1 MAWSKQGI
9 RDKGYFHQQFEE
21 KVCFNRKVLRRLSL
35 IQFTEPTAA
44 NSRLSPK
51 TPMKTPFLKL
61 VTSITVIAM
70 FSGCTNIKND
80 GTRTRTE
87 GALAGTAIGAGLG
100 AIIGN
105 QSGRAWE
112 GAAIGAVAGGLTG
125 LAVGNHVANKKAG
138 YASQEAWLDACI
150 SSAEKVNARTV
161 AYNRSLR
168 SRINS
173 LESRIAAAKASGNK
187 GELRSIKQSIATLK
201 QESNKQLGEVN
212 LEIKE
217 QSGVVSETGNAT
229 LSNRVST
236 LKSSQSSL
244 KQNQQRLAD
253 LSNQIDV

>member
-1 MAWSKQGI
+1 M
-9 RDKGYFHQQFEE
+9 RNKGQE
-21 KVCFNRKVLRRLSL
+21 
-35 IQFTEPTAA
+35 ITFTS
-44 NSRLSPK
+44 NSRNKFALTTGYCVDYCAFILVEIKLPSF
-51 TPMKTPFLKL
+51 PMKTSHIKL
-61 VTSITVIAM
+61 VASITLVTM
-70 FSGCTNIKND
+70 FSGCTNIKDD

-125 LAVGNHVANKKAG
+125 LAVGNHVAKKKAG
-138 YASQEAWLDACI
+138 YASKEAWLDACI
-150 SSAEKVNARTV
+150 SSAEKVNAQTV
-161 AYNRSLR
+161 AYNRNLS
-168 SRINS
+168 SRIKT
-173 LESRIAAAKASGNK
+173 LEGKIAAAKASGNK
-187 GELRSIKQSIATLK
+187 TELRNIKQSIATMK

-229 LSNRVST
+229 LTNRVSS
-236 LKSSQSSL
+236 LKSSQSTL

>member
-1 MAWSKQGI
+1 
-9 RDKGYFHQQFEE
+9 
-21 KVCFNRKVLRRLSL
+21 
-35 IQFTEPTAA
+35 
-44 NSRLSPK
+44 
-51 TPMKTPFLKL
+51 MKTPFLKL
-61 VTSITVIAM
+61 ITSVTAVAM
-70 FSGCTNIKND
+70 LSGCANIKND
-80 GTRTRTE
+80 QTRTRTE
-87 GALAGTAIGAGLG
+87 GALAGSVLGAGLG

-125 LAVGNHVANKKAG
+125 LAVGDHVAKKKAG

-161 AYNRSLR
+161 AYNRSLNN
-168 SRINS
+168 RIHT
-173 LESRIAAAKASGNK
+173 LEGKIAVAKASGNK
-187 GELRSIKQSIATLK
+187 TELRNIKQSIASMK
-201 QESNKQLGEVN
+201 QESNEKLGEVN

-217 QSGVVSETGNAT
+217 QSSVVSETGNST